1 DEIASFQAKK
11 TLMNSVLTAVEK
23 NGDSSELPNSLK
35 KDVIENVAK
44 TLNALVSFIHD
55 RRSAERMK
63 ELLENAV
70 QEKAVQAASMATPA
84 PAPVPAP
91 VPEAPAEEP
100 AANYEAEY
108 RQAEPPHAPAALEEI
123 SAPAVDDY
131 YEEEVSETES
141 AEDFAEPD
149 AEYVAEHAA
158 VPEVTAPEVAT
169 LEEVTAPAAST
180 EPAPEPAE
188 VKVKFCD
195 QCGARITSPTAKF
208 CAECGNKLM

>member
-1 DEIASFQAKK
+1 M
-11 TLMNSVLTAVEK
+11 MNSVLTAVEK

-44 TLNALVSFIHD
+44 TLTALVSFIHD

-70 QEKAVQAASMATPA
+70 QEKAVQAASMAVPA

-91 VPEAPAEEP
+91 IPEVHEVPAEEP
-100 AANYEAEY
+100 AVNYEAEY
-108 RQAEPPHAPAALEEI
+108 RQAEPPHAPATLEKI

-131 YEEEVSETES
+131 YEEEVSETEP
-141 AEDFAEPD
+141 AEELAAEPA
-149 AEYVAEHAA
+149 AEHFAEHAA
-158 VPEVTAPEVAT
+158 EPEVAVPEVAT
-169 LEEVTAPAAST
+169 LEVPVSAVPAEAT
-180 EPAPEPAE
+180 PEPAE